1 MKNLLNYIALAGIV
15 LWLLL
20 MNYEVRHPQIS
31 EGTLHHYEQ
40 TIDSLEK
47 EMTHLEARRDTII
60 ERVVSIQV
68 KWRDKLLEA
77 RKSGSIDTTR
87 VPSTLPMELDS
98 CMEVGIALMERI
110 EIGEVMLESQK
121 KQTEAAIMQVG
132 IMEVVI
138 KEQDEE
144 IRKSKNRGRLAHI
157 ATAAVVVFGVIVAL

>member
-1 MKNLLNYIALAGIV
+1 
-15 LWLLL
+15 
-20 MNYEVRHPQIS
+20 
-31 EGTLHHYEQ
+31 
-40 TIDSLEK
+40 
-47 EMTHLEARRDTII
+47 
-60 ERVVSIQV
+60 
-68 KWRDKLLEA
+68 
-77 RKSGSIDTTR
+77 
-87 VPSTLPMELDS
+87 
-98 CMEVGIALMERI
+98 MEVGIALMERI